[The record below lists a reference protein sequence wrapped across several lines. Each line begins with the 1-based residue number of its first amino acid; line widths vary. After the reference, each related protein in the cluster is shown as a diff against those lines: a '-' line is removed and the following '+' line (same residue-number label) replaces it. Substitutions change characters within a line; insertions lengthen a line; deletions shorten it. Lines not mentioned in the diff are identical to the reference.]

1 MNAINFLLLY
11 FRGREALAITMPW
24 YTLSIEIG
32 WGGRCPFLS
41 RKLVGTLCI
50 KIQNLQV
57 HPIKHFIMRPWFQK
71 IGKLGVHQGRN
82 LPLSLAFLARLKR
95 SLKSRKTENPIL
107 QLRHDHY
114 LVNLALFVVCC
125 FSPTVNETYFLV
137 RNLAVTWGSISLPML
152 LH

>member
-1 MNAINFLLLY
+1 M
-11 FRGREALAITMPW
+11 
-24 YTLSIEIG
+24 
-32 WGGRCPFLS
+32 
-41 RKLVGTLCI
+41 
-50 KIQNLQV
+50 Q
-57 HPIKHFIMRPWFQK
+57 PWFQK

-107 QLRHDHY
+107 QLRHNHY

-137 RNLAVTWGSISLPML
+137 RNLAVTWDLLLYPCFCINNGYLNQRKLFFQMRRSYVANRRKAYLKSIWNYKDKS
-152 LH
+152 

>member
-1 MNAINFLLLY
+1 
-11 FRGREALAITMPW
+11 
-24 YTLSIEIG
+24 
-32 WGGRCPFLS
+32 
-41 RKLVGTLCI
+41 
-50 KIQNLQV
+50 
-57 HPIKHFIMRPWFQK
+57 MRPWFQK
-71 IGKLGVHQGRN
+71 IGKLGIHQGRN

-152 LH
+152 LHYNGYLNQRKLFFQLRRSYEPNRRKAYLKSIWNYIDKS